1 MRALLL
7 ILFALLSFPAFSSTS
22 PYTDNLDGT
31 VSDSRTGLMW
41 KQCAEGQT
49 WAEGQTLT
57 DTCGSSDLA
66 SKSTWGD
73 AKLPTDN
80 FAGKSDWR
88 LPNVRELQSIVD
100 WSINTPAIDEKSF
113 PNAPSDYF
121 WSSSPY
127 GLDDP
132 EINAWSVLFERGI
145 ADGNPVGAKYAVRLV
160 RTESS
165 PALPNPLNPLNP
177 LNLERPTTDYAD
189 QHNGTVAHQLS
200 GLIWKQC
207 AEGQAWSGSTCI
219 GTASTYIWTKAKG
232 LTSTFAGKSDWR
244 LPTEDELLSLVDYT
258 VIPPAIN
265 ATLFPLTPTLHSFW
279 STSSTPTYAWSV
291 DFSTGRTSFDPSFDP
306 QSTTNYVRLV
316 RTGPSTPSTFVL
328 TVSVTDDGGIHSV
341 GGSISSA
348 PAGIACGS
356 TCNKTFN
363 SGTLVILTVTLNPGY
378 RFTGWNGAGCTGTAT
393 CTISMTGAKNVTAI
407 FVLITVPIDCT
418 YIFSPLSLTI
428 SASESG
434 GSNITVT
441 PSASSCTW
449 SVSTSATWIHF
460 PSSTHT
466 GSGILIIT
474 VDANSGTTSRNASIT
489 IAGKIYTVTQSGVII
504 VIVGSTLT
512 VSTTGSGTVSSTPVG
527 IACGSTCSATFN
539 SGTSVT
545 LTATPA
551 SGYRF
556 TGWGG
561 ACVGTAITTVTTT
574 CTLTMTAAK
583 SVTAS
588 FVSLTGTLAPYTD
601 NGDGTVT
608 DPRTGLIWMRCAM
621 GQTWTGS
628 TCSGTAS
635 TYTWAAAVAL
645 TGATSFAGKSDWRLP
660 NIRELQTI
668 VDRSTY
674 NPAINTAAFQNTP
687 NGWFWTASF
696 STPNAW
702 YVYSNDG
709 SSYVLG
715 QSYDFV
721 HVRLVR
727 SGQLLGLLNPARPTT
742 DYVDQGNGTAAHTPS
757 GLVWK
762 RCAEGQVWSGS
773 TCIGSAS
780 TYTWDAARA
789 LSSTFAGNS
798 DWRLPTAEE
807 LLSLA
812 DYTTYSPA
820 INATLF
826 PLTPWAYF
834 WSASSYAL
842 NPTDAWYVDFNYGGT
857 YAYSLKNHVRLVR
870 TGQSVGNSAKLDF
883 NGHSYQRFSSA
894 MGWTAAKSFCE
905 AKGAHLATITS
916 QAENIFIA
924 ANFGSNVLWLGG
936 SDAALEGRWTW
947 ITGEAWSYS
956 NWNDGEPNNQG
967 IENYLQFNRFVQG
980 GFNDVNDD
988 GNVDSQPLCEW
999 ESVNSPGT
1007 FTLNV
1012 SSSGGTISSA
1022 PAGIACGNTCS
1033 ATFNDGTLVILTA
1046 TPAFGKIFTGW
1057 GGACAWAGT
1066 ATTCM
1071 LSMTAA
1077 KSVTAIFDVTV
1088 CTYSFYPVSLT
1099 LGDGGSGS
1107 GGSNI
1112 TVTPSAS
1119 SCTWSVSTSATWIHY
1134 IDRLKTGSGTLNITV
1149 DANSRTASRSASITI
1164 AGQTYTVNQSGAVIG
1179 YPLRLNVSTTGNGTV
1194 SSAPAGIAC
1203 GSTCNAAFNSGTS
1216 VTLTATPA
1224 IGNSFIGWS
1233 GACSGTGQC
1242 VLTLNAAARV
1252 SAQFIQTPSVPVI
1265 EFYHSAL
1272 KHYFITIDPNEA
1284 DSIDAGAAGA
1294 GWTRTGKTFMVY
1306 TTQATGS
1313 QPVCR
1318 FYGSFDIGPNSHF
1331 YTVSTAE
1338 CAALRA
1344 QQAITPETVKKWHY
1358 ENTAFYIFT
1367 PVNGACTDNNT
1378 PVYRYYNNGFARG
1391 EDSNHRLS
1399 ADPAQNA
1406 SMEAAG
1412 WTNEGVVM
1420 CAPYITMI
1428 L

>member
-7 ILFALLSFPAFSSTS
+7 ILFALLSFPAFSSPS
-22 PYTDNLDGT
+22 PYTDNEDGT

-66 SKSTWGD
+66 SKSTWDD
-73 AKLPTDN
+73 AKLLTDN
-80 FAGKSDWR
+80 FAGQSDWR

-100 WSINTPAIDEKSF
+100 WSRNSPAIDKAAF

-127 GLDDP
+127 VSDP
-132 EINAWSVLFERGI
+132 TRAWSVYFLSGNT
-145 ADGNPVGAKYAVRLV
+145 DGLPLSGAPDGYAVRLV
-160 RTESS
+160 RGD
-165 PALPNPLNPLNP
+165 P
-177 LNLERPTTDYAD
+177 LNLERLTTDYAD

-207 AEGQAWSGSTCI
+207 AEGQTWLGSTCS
-219 GTASTYIWTKAKG
+219 GTARPYTWAEANDS
-232 LTSTFAGKSDWR
+232 FAGKNDWR

-258 VIPPAIN
+258 ANSSTIN
-265 ATLFPLTPTLHSFW
+265 PDLFPLTPTSHSFW

-291 DFSTGRTSFDPSFDP
+291 DFSTGRTSFDPHE
-306 QSTTNYVRLV
+306 STTNYVRLV
-316 RTGPSTPSTFVL
+316 RKGQSTPSTFVL
-328 TVSVTDDGGIHSV
+328 TVSVTDGGGSNIS

-356 TCNKTFN
+356 TCHWSFN
-363 SGTLVILTVTLNPGY
+363 SDVSVILTVTLVPPGY
-378 RFTGWNGAGCTGTAT
+378 RFTGWGGDCAGTAIT
-393 CTISMTGAKNVTAI
+393 CTIRMTGAKNVTAI
-407 FVLITVPIDCT
+407 FVLIIEPINCT

-428 SASESG
+428 SASPSG

-441 PSASSCTW
+441 TTSSCTW

-466 GSGILIIT
+466 GSDILIIT

-527 IACGSTCSATFN
+527 IACGSTCSATFS

-551 SGYRF
+551 VGYRF

-574 CTLTMTAAK
+574 CTLTMTAAQ

-588 FVSLTGTLAPYTD
+588 FVSVTGTLAPYTD
-601 NGDGTVT
+601 NGNGTVS
-608 DPRTGLIWMRCAM
+608 DPRTGLTWKRCAE

-628 TCSGTAS
+628 TCSGTVK
-635 TYTWAAAVAL
+635 TYAWAAAVAL

-660 NIRELQTI
+660 NIRELQSI
-668 VDRSTY
+668 VDWSTY
-674 NPAINTAAFQNTP
+674 DPAINTAAFP
-687 NGWFWTASF
+687 SMPIGRFWTAS
-696 STPNAW
+696 SYMPDPTGAW
-702 YVYSNDG
+702 VVYFGYGYAYAYDQSG
-709 SSYVLG
+709 S
-715 QSYDFV
+715 D

-727 SGQLLGLLNPARPTT
+727 GGQSLGLLNPARPTA

-757 GLVWK
+757 GLIWK
-762 RCAEGQVWSGS
+762 RCAEGQSWSGS

-780 TYTWDAARA
+780 TYTLDAARA
-789 LSSTFAGNS
+789 LSRTFAGNS

-812 DYTTYSPA
+812 DYMTYSPA

-826 PLTPWAYF
+826 PLTPSTWF
-834 WSASSYAL
+834 WSASSFA
-842 NPTDAWYVDFNYGGT
+842 PMPAYVWSVIFGSGSTNTSFQIDGG
-857 YAYSLKNHVRLVR
+857 HVRLVR
-870 TGQSVGNSAKLDF
+870 KGQSVGNSAKLDF

-916 QAENIFIA
+916 QAENNFIA
-924 ANFGSNVLWLGG
+924 ANFGSDVLWLGG

-956 NWNDGEPNNQG
+956 KWNDGEPNNQG

-980 GFNDVNDD
+980 GWNDINEG
-988 GNVDSQPLCEW
+988 GNGDSQPLCEW
-999 ESVNSPGT
+999 ESVINPPGT
-1007 FTLNV
+1007 FTLSV

-1022 PAGIACGNTCS
+1022 PAGINCGNTCS
-1033 ATFNDGTLVILTA
+1033 AIFNDGTLVILTA

-1134 IDRLKTGSGTLNITV
+1134 IDRVKTGSGTLNITV

-1179 YPLRLNVSTTGNGTV
+1179 YPLRLNVSTTGDGTV

-1224 IGNSFIGWS
+1224 IGNSFVGWG

-1294 GWTRTGKTFMVY
+1294 GWTRTGVTFWVY

-1420 CAPYITMI
+1420 CAP
-1428 L
+1428 